1 MNTLAS
7 DIYIQIG
14 HVIRDVKLSNV
25 LRNLSLTRKGGKK
38 RKKRKMENTIFLV
51 RKSAK
56 EKTKE

>member
-38 RKKRKMENTIFLV
+38 RKMETTVFLV
-51 RKSAK
+51 RESAK